1 MDNAKRMQVS
11 KCQGNIVA
19 EAELNVTTQ
28 LMESC
33 QAVIHQLHEQNW
45 LVGSGFLTQPQVLDN
60 IRMLDIFEA
69 LAFLEKLV

>member
-19 EAELNVTTQ
+19 ENVTTQ

-69 LAFLEKLV
+69 LTFLEKLV